1 MEIENEDDLIMYEE
15 NKEVKE
21 TIWKVWDLLNDKE
34 IIMKLLINSPLI
46 KELEKSESSI
56 LLNLKEEKSSD
67 KTNNSTSLTDK
78 SNKNSKFLLI
88 FIFLI

>member
-1 MEIENEDDLIMYEE
+1 MEIENEDDLIIYEE

-46 KELEKSESSI
+46 KELEKTESSI